1 MANTRK
7 YKIDGE
13 TPEPIDTIQDEIEA
27 AGGNPENSITAR
39 IYRILPN
46 DGSGRE
52 GREYCGVFS
61 KIVDEELIGNKYGGG
76 RYFVHYR
83 WKDKDGE
90 SKQTSRVFRISDVF
104 NKLESVER
112 EKAEAPAPAVNSLN
126 GGAGVLS
133 EFLTNLSA
141 EKIAGGLS
149 LLKAVKDF
157 LAPPPPPVDYTK
169 LLEIMASQNNKP
181 TYGDAILMKAL
192 ETTSKPAPAQPSII
206 QQVSDL
212 KALADT
218 IKDNFVQPTTNQTES
233 GDRMESLINMALAI
247 VPELLKKHNNNFT
260 AVGQEA
266 AQSNMVK
273 RMVANDPDLAQKFI
287 QRAADDYG
295 IEAAKQLAAGFGVP
309 VTFEEPAPAPAPAPE
324 PASIGNESAVENA

>member
-1 MANTRK
+1 MASTRK
-7 YKIDGE
+7 YNMDGE

-39 IYRILPN
+39 VYRILPN

-76 RYFVHYR
+76 RFFVHYR
-83 WKDKDGE
+83 WKDKNGE
-90 SKQTSRVFRISDVF
+90 AKQTSRIFRISDVF
-104 NKLESVER
+104 NKDSVER

-133 EFLTNLSA
+133 GFLSNLSA

-169 LLEIMASQNNKP
+169 LLEIMASQNQKP

-218 IKDNFVQPTTNQTES
+218 IKDNFVQPTTNPNKS
-233 GDRMESLINMALAI
+233 GDKMDTLIEMALPI
-247 VPELLKKHNNNFT
+247 IQELLKKHNNNFT

-273 RMVANDPDLAQKFI
+273 RMVAKDPDLAQKFL

-295 IEAAKQLAAGFGVP
+295 MEAAKQLAAGFGVP
-309 VTFEEPAPAPAPAPE
+309 ITFEEPAPESAPE
-324 PASIGNESAVENA
+324 PAAIGNESAVENI

>member
-1 MANTRK
+1 MASTRK
-7 YKIDGE
+7 YNMDGE

-39 IYRILPN
+39 VYRILPN

-76 RYFVHYR
+76 RFYVHYR
-83 WKDKDGE
+83 WKDKNGE
-90 SKQTSRVFRISDVF
+90 SKQTSRIFRISDVF
-104 NKLESVER
+104 NTVER

-133 EFLTNLSA
+133 GFLSNLSA

-169 LLEIMASQNNKP
+169 LLEIMASQNQKP

-218 IKDNFVQPTTNQTES
+218 IKDNFVQPTTNQNES
-233 GDRMESLINMALAI
+233 GDKMDTLIDMALPI
-247 VPELLKKHNNNFT
+247 IQELLKKHNNNFT

-273 RMVANDPDLAQKFI
+273 RMVAKDPDLAQKFL

-295 IEAAKQLAAGFGVP
+295 MEAAKQLAAGFGVP
-309 VTFEEPAPAPAPAPE
+309 VTFEEPAPEPAPE
-324 PASIGNESAVENA
+324 PDAIGNESAVENI

>member
-1 MANTRK
+1 MAGTRK
-7 YKIDGE
+7 YNMDGE
-13 TPEPIDTIQDEIEA
+13 TPESIDTIQDEIEA
-27 AGGNPENSITAR
+27 AGENPENSITAR
-39 IYRILPN
+39 VYRILPN
-46 DGSGRE
+46 DGTGRE

-61 KIVDEELIGNKYGGG
+61 KIVDEELIGTKYGGG
-76 RYFVHYR
+76 RYYVHYR
-83 WKDKDGE
+83 WKDKNGD

-104 NKLESVER
+104 NKVDSVER

-133 EFLTNLSA
+133 GLLSNLSA

-149 LLKAVKDF
+149 LLKAVKEF
-157 LAPPPPPVDYTK
+157 LAPPPPPFDYTK
-169 LLEIMASQNNKP
+169 LLEIIAHQNQKP

-218 IKDNFVQPTTNQTES
+218 IKDNFVQPTTNQNES
-233 GDRMESLINMALAI
+233 GDKMDSLIGMALPI
-247 VPELLKKHNNNFT
+247 IQELLKKHNNNFT

-273 RMVANDPDLAQKFI
+273 RMVEKDPDLAQKFL

-295 IEAAKQLAAGFGVP
+295 VEAAKQLAAGFGVP
-309 VTFEEPAPAPAPAPE
+309 ITFEEPAPAPAPE
-324 PASIGNESAVENA
+324 PAAIENESGVENV

>member
-1 MANTRK
+1 MASTRK
-7 YKIDGE
+7 YNMDGE

-39 IYRILPN
+39 VYRILPN

-61 KIVDEELIGNKYGGG
+61 KIVDEELIGTKYGGG
-76 RYFVHYR
+76 RFYVHYR
-83 WKDKDGE
+83 WKDKNGE
-90 SKQTSRVFRISDVF
+90 SKQTSRIFRISDVF
-104 NKLESVER
+104 NKDSVER

-133 EFLTNLSA
+133 GFLSNLSA

-169 LLEIMASQNNKP
+169 LLEIIAHQNQKP

-218 IKDNFVQPTTNQTES
+218 IKDNFVQPTTNPNES
-233 GDRMESLINMALAI
+233 GDKMDTLIEMALPI
-247 VPELLKKHNNNFT
+247 IQELLKKHNNNFT

-273 RMVANDPDLAQKFI
+273 RMVAKDPDLAQKFL

-295 IEAAKQLAAGFGVP
+295 MEAAKQLAAGFGVP
-309 VTFEEPAPAPAPAPE
+309 VTFEEPAPEPAPE
-324 PASIGNESAVENA
+324 PAAIGNESAVENI

>member
-1 MANTRK
+1 MASTRK
-7 YKIDGE
+7 YNMDGE

-39 IYRILPN
+39 VYRILPN

-61 KIVDEELIGNKYGGG
+61 KIVDEELIGTKYGGG

-83 WKDKDGE
+83 WKDKNGE
-90 SKQTSRVFRISDVF
+90 SKQTSRIFRISDVF
-104 NKLESVER
+104 NKDSVER
-112 EKAEAPAPAVNSLN
+112 EKAEAPAPSVNSLN

-133 EFLTNLSA
+133 GFLSNLSA

-169 LLEIMASQNNKP
+169 LLEIMASQNQKP

-233 GDRMESLINMALAI
+233 GDRMDYFIDKALTI
-247 VPELLKKHNNNFT
+247 IPELLKKHNNNFA

-266 AQSNMVK
+266 AQNTMVK
-273 RMVANDPDLAQKFI
+273 SLVASDPDLAQKFI
-287 QRAADDYG
+287 QRAADNFG
-295 IEAAKQLAAGFGVP
+295 IESAKQLASGFGVP
-309 VTFEEPAPAPAPAPE
+309 VTFEEPAPEPAPE
-324 PASIGNESAVENA
+324 PAAIGNESAVENI

>member
-1 MANTRK
+1 MASTRK
-7 YKIDGE
+7 YNMDGE

-39 IYRILPN
+39 VYRMLPN

-76 RYFVHYR
+76 RFFVHYR
-83 WKDKDGE
+83 WKDKNGE
-90 SKQTSRVFRISDVF
+90 SKQTSRIFRISDVF
-104 NKLESVER
+104 NKDSVER
-112 EKAEAPAPAVNSLN
+112 EKAEATAPAVNSLN

-133 EFLTNLSA
+133 GFLSNLSA

-169 LLEIMASQNNKP
+169 LLEIMASQNQKP

-206 QQVSDL
+206 QQVSEL

-218 IKDNFVQPTTNQTES
+218 IKDNFVQPTTNQNES
-233 GDRMESLINMALAI
+233 GDKMDTLIEMALPI
-247 VPELLKKHNNNFT
+247 IQELLKKHNNNFT

-273 RMVANDPDLAQKFI
+273 RMVAKDPDLAQKFL

-295 IEAAKQLAAGFGVP
+295 MEAAKQLAAGFGVP
-309 VTFEEPAPAPAPAPE
+309 VTFEEPAPEPAPE
-324 PASIGNESAVENA
+324 PAAIGNESAVENV

>member
-1 MANTRK
+1 MASTRK
-7 YKIDGE
+7 YNMDGE

-27 AGGNPENSITAR
+27 AGGNPENNITAR
-39 IYRILPN
+39 VYRILPN

-61 KIVDEELIGNKYGGG
+61 KIVDEELIGTKYGGG
-76 RYFVHYR
+76 RFYVHYR
-83 WKDKDGE
+83 WKDKNGE
-90 SKQTSRVFRISDVF
+90 SKQTSRIFRISDVF
-104 NKLESVER
+104 NKDSVER

-133 EFLTNLSA
+133 GFLSNLSA

-169 LLEIMASQNNKP
+169 LLEIMASQNQKP

-218 IKDNFVQPTTNQTES
+218 IKDNFVKPTNQTES
-233 GDRMESLINMALAI
+233 GDRMDSLIDMALNI

-266 AQSNMVK
+266 AQSKMVK
-273 RMVANDPDLAQKFI
+273 HMVAKDPDLAQKFI
-287 QRAADDYG
+287 QRAADDFG

-309 VTFEEPAPAPAPAPE
+309 VTFEEPAPEPAPE
-324 PASIGNESAVENA
+324 PAAIGNESAVENI